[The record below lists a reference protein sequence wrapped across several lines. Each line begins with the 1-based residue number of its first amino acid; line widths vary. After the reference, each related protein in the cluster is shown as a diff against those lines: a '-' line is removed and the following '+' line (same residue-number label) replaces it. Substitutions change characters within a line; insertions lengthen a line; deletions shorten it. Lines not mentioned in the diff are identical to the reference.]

1 MSTRL
6 HTQDRIGVEE
16 TMEEDESVS
25 CVMICDLR
33 CFSGRGEDDNGLGWS
48 YDREIEG
55 TVLLGRNVTHCRF

>member
-1 MSTRL
+1 
-6 HTQDRIGVEE
+6 
-16 TMEEDESVS
+16 MEEDESVS